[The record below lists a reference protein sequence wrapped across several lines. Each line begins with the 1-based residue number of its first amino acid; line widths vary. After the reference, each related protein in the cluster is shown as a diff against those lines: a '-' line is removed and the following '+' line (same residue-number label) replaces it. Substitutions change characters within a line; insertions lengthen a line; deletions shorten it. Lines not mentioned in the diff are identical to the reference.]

1 MRMKATHLVQICP
14 KIPHDGIEP
23 LIQVMEANGIDTPMR
38 QAAFLAQCGHES
50 SDFTRTKENLNY
62 STERL
67 LQVFPKYF
75 KTKEEAARVAQNP
88 EAIAN
93 IVYSN
98 RMGNGAS
105 TTGDGYKFR
114 GRGYVQLTGRE
125 NYTKFSAKMGV
136 DAVVNPDY
144 VATPEGAALSAVWFW
159 NSRDLNRLADR
170 GAMVDIT
177 RKINGGVMG
186 LEDRM
191 KRYEKALEVLKS

>member
-1 MRMKATHLVQICP
+1 MKQTQLVQICP
-14 KIPHDGIEP
+14 KIPHDRIDP
-23 LIQVMEANGIDTPMR
+23 LIQVMEANGINTPMR

-50 SDFTRTKENLNY
+50 ADFTRTTENLNY

-93 IVYSN
+93 IVYSG

-136 DAVVNPDY
+136 DAVANPDY

-159 NSRDLNRLADR
+159 NSRDLSPLADR

-177 RKINGGVMG
+177 RKINGGVVG

-191 KRYEKALEVLKS
+191 KRYEKALEILKV

>member
-1 MRMKATHLVQICP
+1 MKMKQTHLVQICP
-14 KIPHDGIEP
+14 KIPHDRVEP
-23 LIQVMEANGIDTPMR
+23 LIQVMENNGINTNMR
-38 QAAFLAQCGHES
+38 IAAFLAQCGHES
-50 SDFTRTKENLNY
+50 ADFTKTQENLNY

-75 KTKEEAARVAQNP
+75 KTTEEAARVARNP

-93 IVYSN
+93 IVYSG

-114 GRGYVQLTGRE
+114 GRGYIGLTGRD

-136 DAVVNPDY
+136 DAVANPDY

-159 NSRDLNRLADR
+159 NSRDLNPYADR
-170 GAMVDIT
+170 GAMVDLT
-177 RKINGGVMG
+177 RKINGGVIG

>member
-1 MRMKATHLVQICP
+1 MKQTQLVQICP
-14 KIPHDGIEP
+14 KIPHDRIDP
-23 LIQVMEANGIDTPMR
+23 LIQVMEANGINTPMR

-50 SDFTRTKENLNY
+50 SDFTKTQENLNY

-88 EAIAN
+88 ETIAN

-114 GRGYVQLTGRE
+114 GRGYVQLTGRD
-125 NYTKFSAKMGV
+125 NYTRFSAKMGV
-136 DAVVNPDY
+136 DAVAQPDY
-144 VATPEGAALSAVWFW
+144 VASPEGAALSAVWFW
-159 NSRDLNRLADR
+159 NTNDLNRLADR

-177 RKINGGVMG
+177 KRINGGVVG

-191 KRYEKALEVLKS
+191 KRYEKALGVLKA